1 LLQDIEPITAENFP
15 LSHKMQLYVVPTCIE
30 PAQHKRLQSDSSEAL
45 GHALPPNLGS
55 VRVRVRVLRPVP
67 QSLVQVL
74 HVAQAPTTQSS
85 GHACV
90 LQGCVCS
97 RASHPLPPFS
107 SAEYTLRVRLWDPS
121 PQLLLHILS
130 PEDHDDQDVKVQSTG
145 QADELQSSDL
155 VHAKSLQGL
164 PPPQAWYSGERL
176 LFKKPVPQDLLQ
188 MPTDAHEP
196 GLQSRGL
203 GTHACAPA
211 LPAVQ

>member
-90 LQGCVCS
+90 LQGSYSTRVGHEAPRLFGATTTCRVLVRS
-97 RASHPLPPFS
+97 PP
-107 SAEYTLRVRLWDPS
+107 VDPS
-121 PQLLLHILS
+121 IAHSIEQ
-130 PEDHDDQDVKVQSTG
+130 
-145 QADELQSSDL
+145 
-155 VHAKSLQGL
+155 
-164 PPPQAWYSGERL
+164 PPQSDH
-176 LFKKPVPQDLLQ
+176 FD
-188 MPTDAHEP
+188 TS
-196 GLQSRGL
+196 QSAGHFSAAEEQAR
-203 GTHACAPA
+203 A
-211 LPAVQ
+211 